1 MGKIATRNEV
11 GYRNRNITYIEDPN
25 KCATKSWL
33 NGLYYG
39 ETYDDFFYIRND
51 SSYKDN
57 QLLQLDDMFSLTP
70 TVFIRLTILDGSSH
84 INLHMHFAD
93 AYRIDMD
100 MNPNNSSTKSV
111 DRLFR
116 PTYSKDMIEPTP
128 SFVFQRSTSS
138 HFEISDME
146 IYDFTITTN
155 GSTGIQWRN
164 KNAGTIEITGSPGIL
179 TTVGLYTE
187 LIGLV
192 WLNCE

>member
-11 GYRNRNITYIEDPN
+11 GHKNRNITYIEDSN

-33 NGLYYG
+33 NGLNFN

-57 QLLQLDDMFSLTP
+57 QLLQLEDMFSLTP
-70 TVFIRLTILDGSSH
+70 AVFIRLTILDGSSH
-84 INLHMHFAD
+84 INLHMHYAD

-100 MNPNNSSTKSV
+100 MNVNNLSTKSV
-111 DRLFR
+111 NRLFQ

-138 HFEISDME
+138 HFEISDMY
-146 IYDFTITTN
+146 IYDFTVTTN
-155 GSTGIQWRN
+155 GSTGIQWRD
-164 KNAGTIEITGSPGIL
+164 KDTGTIELTGSPGML

-187 LIGLV
+187 YLGII